1 VVVVLNGRFRR
12 FGPLA
17 TGLMLGLSAIFV
29 LHACAQERGVNAATA
44 DSPQAAI
51 AHLVEAR
58 GERYAGLCETTR
70 SPDDIGKVC
79 SRLIEDRGAIE
90 AHLIG
95 RTFSE
100 FSTWVF
106 LSERDSGWSVVA
118 TEPLDFL
125 DSTGTVPW
133 PR

>member
-1 VVVVLNGRFRR
+1 VFAGRLTR
-12 FGPLA
+12 FTPLV
-17 TGLMLGLSAIFV
+17 TGLMLGVSAIFA
-29 LHACAQERGVNAATA
+29 LHACAQERSADASATA

-51 AHLVEAR
+51 AQLVETR
-58 GERYAGLCETTR
+58 GDRYAGLCETTR

-79 SRLIEDRGAIE
+79 SRLIDDRGALE

-95 RTFSE
+95 RTYSE

-106 LSERDSGWSVVA
+106 LSERDGGWTVVA

-125 DSTGTVPW
+125 DTTGTVPW